1 MTIPIFFSVD
11 NNYAP
16 YLSTAL
22 TSLAENTYSKYNY
35 KVIVLYRK
43 DLLCKSNMDKLIM
56 NMPDHI
62 IIEFVDMDERI
73 ETISDRLENRLR
85 CEYFTPTIFYRL

>member
-85 CEYFTPTIFYRL
+85 CDYFITCNS